1 MKVYKLIDKGLNIID
16 SKNLIKKHKGFFA
29 STVLE
34 FAEKKVIG
42 VNYSVDKAT
51 GLYIPTQN
59 LMAFL
64 KDKRGIL

>member
-1 MKVYKLIDKGLNIID
+1 MKVYKLIDKGLNIFD

-29 STVLE
+29 STFLE
-34 FAEKKVIG
+34 FSEKKVLG

-59 LMAFL
+59 LIAFL
-64 KDKRGIL
+64 KDKKGIL